1 MPTHLVAP
9 RREIAD
15 RHNPYAR
22 EQAMRL
28 DSERIAKILE
38 AEDSRRSRD
47 GALKPVS
54 DLDKFSPA
62 LAVFRVNV
70 AQIASDCVLE
80 NGHQQLQLAF
90 ERVISA
96 DQVGILRGHQDSSVG
111 GLFHS

>member
-28 DSERIAKILE
+28 DSERLAKILE
-38 AEDSRRSRD
+38 AEDSRGPRD
-47 GALKPVS
+47 GAFEPAS
-54 DLDKFSPA
+54 DFDKLPLA

-70 AQIASDCVLE
+70 AQIASDRVLE
-80 NGHQQLQLAF
+80 NSHQQLQLAF

-96 DQVGILRGHQDSSVG
+96 DQVGILRGHQDSRVG